1 MTQSRA
7 LARHVVRSRWEELPP
22 AVQHETVR
30 ALVNWI
36 GCPVWGS
43 RDAAVEC
50 ALAALD
56 PFSGPREAALLG
68 RAGRID
74 PFKAAMI
81 NGIAAGI
88 ADYDDTHLETVIHP
102 TGPAACAL
110 LALVERHPMS
120 GADFLHALALGIE
133 VQCRVA
139 KALAAPPARINGAWY
154 LTGLTGGIG
163 AAVAAGRVL
172 GLDEERM
179 LWAIAIAAARAAG
192 PRETHGTMAKN
203 LVAACAAEDG
213 LVAAFLAAHGM
224 EAPQTPIEGARG
236 LGVLVSAD
244 ADFTAMTEGLGQ
256 SFELMRNAYKPFP
269 SGIVTHAAITG
280 ALELARADAPAPETI
295 AKIRLVVHPLCL
307 ALCGRRAPANAVE
320 GTFSVYHWVAVALT
334 ERAIGIRHYSDDVV
348 RDATIVRLRDRIE
361 ARPDPLYRKDEADIE
376 VVLNDGRILTRHVEH
391 AMGAIERPPSDA
403 ELGAKLADLAG
414 VVLSPERTEA
424 LAQACWHLAE
434 APDARIIA
442 AAASAG

>member
-7 LARHVVRSRWEELPP
+7 LASYVVRSRWEALPP
-22 AVQHETVR
+22 PVQHETAR

-36 GCPVWGS
+36 GCPIWGS

-50 ALAALD
+50 ALAAVD

-68 RAGRID
+68 RAGRLD
-74 PFKAAMI
+74 PFKAAFI

-110 LALVERHPMS
+110 LALVERHGIS
-120 GADFLHALALGIE
+120 GAEFLHALALGIE

-139 KALAAPPARINGAWY
+139 RALAAPPARINGGWF

-192 PRETHGTMAKN
+192 SRETHGTMAKN
-203 LVAACAAEDG
+203 LVAAYAAEEG
-213 LVAAFLAAHGM
+213 LGAAFLALHGM
-224 EAPQTPIEGARG
+224 GAPAMPIEGPRG
-236 LGVLVSAD
+236 LGSLVSEG
-244 ADFTAMTEGLGQ
+244 ADFAAMTDELGQ

-280 ALELARADAPAPETI
+280 ALELARAQAPAPDTI
-295 AKIRLVVHPLCL
+295 AAVRLVVHPLCL
-307 ALCGRRAPANAVE
+307 ALCGRRTPKNAVE
-320 GTFSVYHWVAVALT
+320 GTFSVYHWVAVALI
-334 ERAIGIRHYSDDVV
+334 ERAIGIRHYSDAVV
-348 RDATIVRLRDRIE
+348 RDAKVAALRDRIE
-361 ARPDPLYRKDEADIE
+361 ARSDPDYGKDEADIE
-376 VVLNDGRILTRHVEH
+376 IVLRDGSVLCRHVEH
-391 AMGAIERPPSDA
+391 AMGASERPPSNA
-403 ELGAKLADLAG
+403 ELTAKLADLAG
-414 VVLSPERTEA
+414 SVLSPERVDA

-434 APDARIIA
+434 APDARVIA